1 MAGELPTKLML
12 TLVTRERKLIEEEVD
27 EVVLP
32 GLNGAIGVLPGH
44 TPLLAELK
52 IGEAHYR
59 VGDKVSRGVL
69 SWGFAEVLPD
79 RVIVIAEGAIRADEM
94 DVESIENWKNEQERL
109 HSDLSSHDE
118 GFARAEAKIEGSLSG
133 VRLH

>member
-1 MAGELPTKLML
+1 MADQLPTKLML

-27 EVVLP
+27 EAVLP
-32 GLNGAIGVLPGH
+32 GVNGELGILPGH

-52 IGEAHYR
+52 IGEASYR
-59 VGDKVSRGVL
+59 VGDKVSRGVI

-94 DVESIENWKNEQERL
+94 DVEAIENWKAEQERRRA
-109 HSDLSSHDE
+109 DLSSHDE
-118 GFARAEAKIEGSLSG
+118 GFARAEAQIGGSLAG
-133 VRLH
+133 LAH

>member
-1 MAGELPTKLML
+1 MAEQLPTKLTL
-12 TLVTRERKLIEEEVD
+12 TLVTRERKVIEELVD

-32 GLNGAIGVLPGH
+32 GMHGEIGVLPGH

-52 IGEAHYR
+52 IGEASYR

-79 RVIVIAEGAIRADEM
+79 RVIVIAEGAIRIDEM
-94 DVESIENWKNEQERL
+94 DVESIEKWKKEQEQRRA
-109 HSDLSSHDE
+109 DLSSHDE
-118 GFARAEAKIEGSLSG
+118 GFVRAEAQIGGSLAG
-133 VRLH
+133 LTH